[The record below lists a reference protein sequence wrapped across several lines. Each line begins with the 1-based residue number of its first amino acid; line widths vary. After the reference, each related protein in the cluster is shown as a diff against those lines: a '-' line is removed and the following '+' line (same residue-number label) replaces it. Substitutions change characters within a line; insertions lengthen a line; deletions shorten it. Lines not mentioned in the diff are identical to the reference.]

1 MAAAVIP
8 NTKQRRARKRQP
20 EAVGPARHE
29 LIYTY
34 IAPFRRRAMKR
45 ARIERG
51 QRVLHT
57 GCGAGETEMRVGWAA
72 LAW

>member
-1 MAAAVIP
+1 
-8 NTKQRRARKRQP
+8 
-20 EAVGPARHE
+20 
-29 LIYTY
+29 LIDTY
-34 IAPFRRRAMKR
+34 IAPFRRRAIKR

-51 QRVLHT
+51 QRVLHI

>member
-1 MAAAVIP
+1 
-8 NTKQRRARKRQP
+8 
-20 EAVGPARHE
+20 

-51 QRVLHT
+51 QRVLHI
-57 GCGAGETEMRVGWAA
+57 GCGAGEITFEMRVGWAA